1 MLVPSSTIKGG
12 RPVAKS
18 KGIQKMF
25 HIDYGTLGEEDK
37 IRVHNQ
43 FLEECISRINV
54 ITAIVFFGESI
65 ITVLDFLSGFYNK
78 HPLNRLNLIGE
89 ILIIVSSFITNAI
102 CNKLVQKDY
111 TNHKAR
117 VNLLLFYKVTLLIGA
132 SIFIATDIIVRH
144 KTIGAYIVLLFVFQI
159 LPFFKAR
166 ENMAIYGFFAVFIS
180 ALYLLFV
187 PNAKI
192 GTLFSVLSIIFA
204 FVFSTECMRS
214 YSIKKNIN
222 NRMNELMTERFSRL
236 ATQTIMAL
244 SNAVEAKDQY
254 TQGHSQRV
262 ATYSKELAK
271 RMGYSAEKL
280 NEIYYIGLLH
290 DIGKLGVDDAVINK
304 KGRLTDEEFA
314 EIKKHPEIGYDILK
328 IITEIPDI
336 SIGAKYH
343 HEKMNG
349 FGYPDGLNG
358 DEIPKIAQIIAVA
371 DAYDAMT
378 SNRSYREVMPQEKVR
393 SEIEKNSGTQFAPEV
408 AEMMLQMIDEDD
420 EYAMHA

>member
-1 MLVPSSTIKGG
+1 MINSVKKI
-12 RPVAKS
+12 
-18 KGIQKMF
+18 F
-25 HIDYGTLGEEDK
+25 HIDYGTLGEEDRE
-37 IRVHNQ
+37 RVHSE
-43 FLEECISRINV
+43 FFEECVSRINV
-54 ITAIVFFGESI
+54 LTAFVFFGEGI
-65 ITVLDFLSGFYNK
+65 ITFFDFMADFFNK

-89 ILIIVSSFITNAI
+89 IIIIISSLITNAI

-111 TNHKAR
+111 TNKKAR
-117 VNLLLFYKVTLLIGA
+117 MNLLRFYKLTLLV
-132 SIFIATDIIVRH
+132 SVCLFITTDIIVRQR
-144 KTIGAYIVLLFVFQI
+144 TIGAYIVFLFVFQV
-159 LPFFKAR
+159 LPFFGAR
-166 ENMAIYGFFAVFIS
+166 ENIELYSSLAVVIF
-180 ALYLLFV
+180 ALYILYV
-187 PNAKI
+187 PDAKP
-192 GTLFSVLSIIFA
+192 GTLFSILSIIFA
-204 FVFSTECMRS
+204 FAFSTECLRS
-214 YSIKKNIN
+214 YSIKKIIN

-236 ATQTIMAL
+236 ATQTIKAL

-262 ATYSKELAK
+262 ADYSKELAK
-271 RMGYSAEKL
+271 RMGYSEEKL

-304 KGRLTDEEFA
+304 KGRLSDEEFA

-343 HEKMNG
+343 HEKING

-393 SEIEKNSGTQFAPEV
+393 SEIEKNSGTQFAPDI
-408 AEMMLQMIDEDD
+408 AEIMIKMIDEDID
-420 EYAMHA
+420 YTMHM

>member
-1 MLVPSSTIKGG
+1 M
-12 RPVAKS
+12 AKS
-18 KGIQKMF
+18 NGIKKMF
-25 HIDYGTLGEEDK
+25 YIDYGNLGEADK
-37 IRVHNQ
+37 VRVHSE

-54 ITAIVFFGESI
+54 LTAIAFFGESI
-65 ITVLDFLSGFYNK
+65 ITVLDFISGFYNK
-78 HPLNRLNLIGE
+78 HPLNCLNLIAE
-89 ILIIVSSFITNAI
+89 LLIIISSFITNAI

-117 VNLLLFYKVTLLIGA
+117 INLLCFYKATLLIGVCF
-132 SIFIATDIIVRH
+132 FIATDIIVRH
-144 KTIGAYIVLLFVFQI
+144 KTIGAYIVILFVFQV
-159 LPFFKAR
+159 LPFYRAR
-166 ENMAIYGFFAVFIS
+166 ENMAIFSFFAVFIS
-180 ALYLLFV
+180 TLYLFFV
-187 PNAKI
+187 PNAKT
-192 GTLFSVLSIIFA
+192 GTLFSILSIIFA
-204 FVFSTECMRS
+204 FAFSTECLRS

-222 NRMNELMTERFSRL
+222 NCMNELMTERFSRL

-271 RMGYSAEKL
+271 RMGYSEEKL

-304 KGRLTDEEFA
+304 KGRLSDEEFA

-358 DEIPKIAQIIAVA
+358 DEIPRIAQIIAVA

-393 SEIEKNSGTQFAPEV
+393 SEIEKNSGTQFAPDI
-408 AEMMLQMIDEDD
+408 AQIMLEMIDEDA
-420 EYAMHA
+420 EYSLHA

>member
-1 MLVPSSTIKGG
+1 
-12 RPVAKS
+12 
-18 KGIQKMF
+18 
-25 HIDYGTLGEEDK
+25 
-37 IRVHNQ
+37 
-43 FLEECISRINV
+43 
-54 ITAIVFFGESI
+54 
-65 ITVLDFLSGFYNK
+65 
-78 HPLNRLNLIGE
+78 
-89 ILIIVSSFITNAI
+89 
-102 CNKLVQKDY
+102 
-111 TNHKAR
+111 
-117 VNLLLFYKVTLLIGA
+117 
-132 SIFIATDIIVRH
+132 
-144 KTIGAYIVLLFVFQI
+144 
-159 LPFFKAR
+159 
-166 ENMAIYGFFAVFIS
+166 
-180 ALYLLFV
+180 
-187 PNAKI
+187 
-192 GTLFSVLSIIFA
+192 
-204 FVFSTECMRS
+204 
-214 YSIKKNIN
+214 
-222 NRMNELMTERFSRL
+222 MNELMTERFSRL

-271 RMGYSAEKL
+271 RMGYSEEKL

-304 KGRLTDEEFA
+304 KGRLSDEEFA

-358 DEIPKIAQIIAVA
+358 DEIPRIAQIIAVA

-393 SEIEKNSGTQFAPEV
+393 SEIEKNSGTQFAPDI
-408 AEMMLQMIDEDD
+408 AQIMLEMIDEDA
-420 EYAMHA
+420 EYSLHA

>member
-1 MLVPSSTIKGG
+1 M
-12 RPVAKS
+12 AKS
-18 KGIQKMF
+18 NGIKKMF
-25 HIDYGTLGEEDK
+25 YIDYGNLGEADK
-37 IRVHNQ
+37 VRVHSE

-54 ITAIVFFGESI
+54 LTAIAFFGESI
-65 ITVLDFLSGFYNK
+65 ITVLDFISGFYNK
-78 HPLNRLNLIGE
+78 HPLNCLNLIAE
-89 ILIIVSSFITNAI
+89 LLIIISSFITNAT

-117 VNLLLFYKVTLLIGA
+117 INLLRFYKATLLIGVCF
-132 SIFIATDIIVRH
+132 FIATDIIVRH
-144 KTIGAYIVLLFVFQI
+144 KTIGAYIVILFVFQV
-159 LPFFKAR
+159 LPFYRAR
-166 ENMAIYGFFAVFIS
+166 ENMAIFSFFAVFIS
-180 ALYLLFV
+180 TLYLFFV

-192 GTLFSVLSIIFA
+192 GTLFSILSIIFA
-204 FVFSTECMRS
+204 FAFSTECLRS

-271 RMGYSAEKL
+271 RMGYSEEKL

-304 KGRLTDEEFA
+304 KGRLSDEEFA

-358 DEIPKIAQIIAVA
+358 DEIPRIAQIIAVA

-393 SEIEKNSGTQFAPEV
+393 SEIEKNSGTQFAPDI
-408 AEMMLQMIDEDD
+408 ARIMLEMIDEDA
-420 EYAMHA
+420 EYSLHA